1 MKRSENTEVTA
12 KRKRERRLIPQEA
25 PERAPTGW
33 AEVQKPLAEESG
45 ISLLLVEGHQP
56 PALVVTNNNS
66 ICHALQSSPDHVKL
80 CDPFCGE
87 AHARAR
93 AAKAIT
99 HYRCHAGLQCF
110 AMPIELD
117 ERELVAIGGRAF
129 VHSAD
134 YRALVERFRSG
145 DLKGLFSEE
154 VFQNVIFAEENG
166 LDHVALRLT
175 QAAKKFESGAKPA
188 ITEPPVEKIAV
199 GGDEP
204 IRVVED
210 PAELTETET
219 ETNQGSFLTYA
230 IRKFAEQIDASD
242 PAQTYESIVE
252 HSADLLHAERGSLLL
267 LDESSNQ
274 LMMTAARGIPTAVSQ
289 VSPIAVGQGIAG
301 AVLRENRPL
310 VASIDELGQ
319 TSLPERRYKTKSF
332 ISYPI
337 AIGER
342 RFGVLNLAD
351 KIGGGAYN
359 LHDLSVIDLLAPQI
373 ALALERAA
381 WQQRANQF
389 QLMSITDPLTGLHNR
404 RYLEARLTE
413 EIGRSKRYNY
423 PLSFMMIDVD
433 DFKVY
438 NDHNGHQ
445 AGDRALEITAQCLRA
460 ALRKVDVASR
470 YGGEE
475 FSILLPQTSLEEA
488 GVIADRI
495 RRKIMTTQFAN
506 GKAQPLG
513 RVTVSIG
520 LSTFSPS
527 LESAE
532 AIVRAADRAL
542 YHAKSHGKNRAYAYQ
557 AAPPAMTQ
565 D

>member
-1 MKRSENTEVTA
+1 MKRLEKAAS
-12 KRKRERRLIPQEA
+12 KSKLKREPDPAPPEV
-25 PERAPTGW
+25 PERAAARW
-33 AEVQKPLAEESG
+33 AEVQTRLAAQSG
-45 ISLLLVEGHQP
+45 ISLLLVAGHQP

-66 ICHALQSSPDHVKL
+66 ICHALQSSPDHAKL

-87 AHARAR
+87 AHARAK
-93 AAKAIT
+93 AANAIT

-110 AMPIELD
+110 AMPVELG
-117 ERELVAIGGRAF
+117 ERDLVAIGGRAF

-134 YRALVERFRSG
+134 YRGVVERFRSG
-145 DLKGLFSEE
+145 DLQDLFSEE
-154 VFQNVIFAEENG
+154 VFQNVIFADEAD
-166 LDHVALRLT
+166 LDHTALRLT
-175 QAAKKFESGAKPA
+175 QALQEFKSEPRSDLA
-188 ITEPPVEKIAV
+188 EPPIEDLAV
-199 GGDEP
+199 AGNEP
-204 IRVVED
+204 VRIVED
-210 PAELTETET
+210 TAQLTLTE
-219 ETNQGSFLTYA
+219 GSEEKFLTYA

-242 PAQTYESIVE
+242 PGQTYESIVA

-274 LMMTAARGIPTAVSQ
+274 LMMTAARGIPTSVSQ
-289 VSPIAVGQGIAG
+289 VAPIDVGQGIAG

-310 VASIDELGQ
+310 VGSIDEIGHA
-319 TSLPERRYKTKSF
+319 TMPERLYKTKSF

-351 KIGGGAYN
+351 KIGGGAYD
-359 LHDLSVIDLLAPQI
+359 LHDLNVIDLVAPQI

-433 DFKVY
+433 DFKLY

-495 RRKIMTTQFAN
+495 RRKIMTTNFVN
-506 GKAQPLG
+506 GKSQPLG

-542 YHAKSHGKNRAYAYQ
+542 YHAKNHGKNRAYAYQ
-557 AAPPAMTQ
+557 AAPPTMTQ